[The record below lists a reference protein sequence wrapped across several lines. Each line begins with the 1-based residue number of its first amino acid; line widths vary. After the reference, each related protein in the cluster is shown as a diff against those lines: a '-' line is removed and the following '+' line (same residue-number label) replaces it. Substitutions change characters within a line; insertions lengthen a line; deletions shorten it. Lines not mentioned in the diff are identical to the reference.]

1 MKRSILFFIFIVL
14 LGNAAFAGFLS
25 GNSSPYVNKTGTY
38 ALKVTSSILMVATP
52 FSSICLA
59 GKYCYDENIDISAK
73 YGVGTIDYSTVSG
86 TKLTNDPQVSSFG
99 FGYILSGSREAGY
112 NAFVSEYEAVSWSI
126 NKKINISNEIMLG
139 VEYST
144 LTSNIIRTRYRLALH
159 NFNAGFESEEKL
171 GTSVKYSLST
181 EIDYSF
187 SRNLK
192 GSFEAGIYF
201 GDPIGG
207 IITLFGLGIGF
218 NS

>member
-14 LGNAAFAGFLS
+14 IGNSAFAGFLS
-25 GNSSPYVNKTGTY
+25 GNSSPYVNKIGAY
-38 ALKVTSSILMVATP
+38 ALKVSTSILMVGTP

-59 GKYCYDENIDISAK
+59 GKYCYDENLDISAK
-73 YGVGTIDYSTVSG
+73 YGVGTIDYSTVTG

-99 FGYILSGSREAGY
+99 FGYILSGSREAEY
-112 NAFVSEYEAVSWSI
+112 SAFVAEYEAVLWSI
-126 NKKINISNEIMLG
+126 NKKSNISNEIMIG
-139 VEYST
+139 IEYST
-144 LTSNIIRTRYRLALH
+144 LTSDLIRTRYRLALD

-187 SRNLK
+187 SKNLK

-207 IITLFGLGIGF
+207 IIALFGLGFGF

>member
-1 MKRSILFFIFIVL
+1 MKRPVLILFL
-14 LGNAAFAGFLS
+14 LGLLCNAAQAGFLS
-25 GNSSPYVNKTGTY
+25 GNSSPSVSKIGAY
-38 ALKVTSSILMVATP
+38 ALKVNSSILMVGTP

-59 GKYCYDENIDISAK
+59 VKYCYDENLDLSAK

-99 FGYILSGSREAGY
+99 FGYILSGSREAEY
-112 NAFVSEYEAVSWSI
+112 NAFVAEYESVSWSI
-126 NKKINISNEIMLG
+126 NKKSNISNEIMLG
-139 VEYST
+139 IEYST
-144 LTSNIIRTRYRLALH
+144 LTSDLIRTRYRIALE
-159 NFNAGFESEEKL
+159 NFNAGFESEERL

-187 SRNLK
+187 SKNLK

-207 IITLFGLGIGF
+207 IIALFGLGFGF

>member
-1 MKRSILFFIFIVL
+1 
-14 LGNAAFAGFLS
+14 
-25 GNSSPYVNKTGTY
+25 
-38 ALKVTSSILMVATP
+38 MVGTP
-52 FSSICLA
+52 FSSICLS
-59 GKYCYDENIDISAK
+59 GKYCYDENMDIYAK
-73 YGVGTIDYSTVSG
+73 YGVGTIDYTTVTG
-86 TKLTNDPQVSSFG
+86 TKLTNDPQVSAFG
-99 FGYILSGSREAGY
+99 FGYLLSGSREAEY
-112 NAFVSEYEAVSWSI
+112 SAFVAEYEAVSWSI
-126 NKKINISNEIMLG
+126 NKKSNISNEIMLG

-144 LTSNIIRTRYRLALH
+144 LTSDLIRTRYRLALD

-187 SRNLK
+187 SKNLK

-207 IITLFGLGIGF
+207 IIALFGLGFGF

>member
-1 MKRSILFFIFIVL
+1 MKRPILFFIFIVL
-14 LGNAAFAGFLS
+14 IGNSAFAGFLS
-25 GNSSPYVNKTGTY
+25 GNSSPYVNKIGAY
-38 ALKVTSSILMVATP
+38 ALKVSSSILMVGTP
-52 FSSICLA
+52 FSSICLS
-59 GKYCYDENIDISAK
+59 GKYCYDEKIDIYAK

-86 TKLTNDPQVSSFG
+86 MKLTNDPQISSFG
-99 FGYILSGSREAGY
+99 FGYLLSGSREAEY
-112 NAFVSEYEAVSWSI
+112 NAFVAEYEAVSWSI
-126 NKKINISNEIMLG
+126 NKKSNISNEILLG

-144 LTSNIIRTRYRLALH
+144 LTSDLIRTRYRLALD

-187 SRNLK
+187 SKNLK

-207 IITLFGLGIGF
+207 IIALFGLGFGF

>member
-25 GNSSPYVNKTGTY
+25 GNSSPYVDKIGAY
-38 ALKVTSSILMVATP
+38 ALKVNSSILMVGTP

-59 GKYCYDENIDISAK
+59 GKYCYDENLDISAK
-73 YGVGTIDYSTVSG
+73 YGVGTIDYTTVSG
-86 TKLTNDPQVSSFG
+86 TKITNDPQVSSFG
-99 FGYILSGSREAGY
+99 FGYILSGSREAEY
-112 NAFVSEYEAVSWSI
+112 NAFVSEYETVSWSI
-126 NKKINISNEIMLG
+126 NKKINTSNEIMLG

-144 LTSNIIRTRYRLALH
+144 LTSGIIRTRYRMALH

-181 EIDYSF
+181 EVDYSF
-187 SRNLK
+187 SKNIK

-207 IITLFGLGIGF
+207 IIALFGLGFGF

>member
-1 MKRSILFFIFIVL
+1 
-14 LGNAAFAGFLS
+14 
-25 GNSSPYVNKTGTY
+25 VNKTGAY
-38 ALKVTSSILMVATP
+38 AFKVNSSILMVATP
-52 FSSICLA
+52 FSSICLS

-99 FGYILSGSREAGY
+99 FGYILSGSREAEY
-112 NAFVSEYEAVSWSI
+112 NAFVAEYESVSWSI
-126 NKKINISNEIMLG
+126 NKKSNISNEIMLG
-139 VEYST
+139 IEYST
-144 LTSNIIRTRYRLALH
+144 LTSDLIRTRYRIALE
-159 NFNAGFESEEKL
+159 NFNAGFESEERL

-187 SRNLK
+187 SKNLK

-207 IITLFGLGIGF
+207 IIALFGLGFGF